1 MNCGK
6 EQKLKSTAYGERLV
20 QLTRYPRVF
29 PVNVYLVREEDGFT
43 LVDTGLSGS
52 EEAYLAV
59 ARQLGGEIRRI
70 ALTHAHGDHI
80 GSLDALREALPEAEV
95 LVPER
100 EASFLRGDLDL
111 TPEEQRLGEL
121 KGWWTVAETEPTG
134 EITAGDLVGSLEVV
148 AAPGHT
154 PGHVAFFDTR
164 DRTLIAGDAF
174 QTRAG
179 IAVSGVMRPLFPF
192 PALATWSLST
202 ALDSAR
208 RLRAF
213 SPSRLAVGHGPAL
226 ADPLDAMDHAI
237 EVAERKAESGQRA
250 A

>member
-1 MNCGK
+1 M
-6 EQKLKSTAYGERLV
+6 KSTAHGARLV
-20 QLTRYPRVF
+20 QLTRYPKVF

-59 ARQLGGEIRRI
+59 ARELGGEIRRI
-70 ALTHAHGDHI
+70 ALTHAHGDHT
-80 GSLDALREALPEAEV
+80 GSLDALRGALPEAEV

-111 TPEEQRLGEL
+111 TPEEQRLGDL
-121 KGWWTVAETEPTG
+121 KGWWKAARTEPTR
-134 EITAGDLVGSLEVV
+134 EISAGDRVGSLEVV

-154 PGHVAFFDTR
+154 PGQVAFFDAR

-202 ALDSAR
+202 ALESAR
-208 RLRAF
+208 RLRTL
-213 SPSRLAVGHGPAL
+213 SPSRLAVGHGPVIEN
-226 ADPLDAMDHAI
+226 PLDAMDHAI
-237 EVAERKAESGQRA
+237 EVAEHKAESGQRA